1 MNEKPRINIDE
12 LYENKQKKDLMRLS
26 VYNKLLEKIH
36 YKIKI
41 ASRQKYNNEFC
52 PFVMPEV
59 LIGYPNYNFQEC
71 LLYIIDCLKDDGFL
85 TNYIHPNLL
94 LISWRH
100 CIPHYV
106 RDEYKKKTG
115 ISIDKFGN
123 ELQNKNKLELSKEP
137 RIINKLKNNNKSN
150 DKFNDKSNDKSIYK
164 PSGKFIYDSSIL
176 NKINEIL

>member
-12 LYENKQKKDLMRLS
+12 LYETKQKKDLMKLS

-85 TNYIHPNLL
+85 TKYIHPNLL
-94 LISWRH
+94 SISWRH

-123 ELQNKNKLELSKEP
+123 ETIDKNKLELSKEP
-137 RIINKLKNNNKSN
+137 KIMNKLKINNKSN
-150 DKFNDKSNDKSIYK
+150 HKMNDKTIYK